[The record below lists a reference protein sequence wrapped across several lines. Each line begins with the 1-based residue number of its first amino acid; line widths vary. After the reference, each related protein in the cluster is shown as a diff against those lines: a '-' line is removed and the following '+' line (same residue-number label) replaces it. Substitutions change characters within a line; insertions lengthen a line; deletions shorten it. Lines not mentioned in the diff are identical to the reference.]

1 MLRISAMERQ
11 FSKDEDVFEASRLFL
26 EEFCDPYLSDVDSA
40 ILAMYR
46 ASKELQKLR
55 KQKEKVTEIALRVHE
70 FENDINE
77 EVKSGLK
84 KKKKARLM
92 KIRNITKKVGAG
104 DK

>member
-11 FSKDEDVFEASRLFL
+11 FSKDEDVFEASWLFL

-55 KQKEKVTEIALRVHE
+55 KQKEKVNEIALMVHE

-77 EVKSGLK
+77 EVISCLK
-84 KKKKARLM
+84 KRYTELLM

-104 DK
+104 DN